1 MIYVV
6 TCENY
11 FDHKAFPIGYFHT
24 REEAQRMVDFKN
36 CCSDN
41 SDLDDESL
49 VNYEVCEIDELSRCV
64 DYDNVEYQYGFKA
77 YVTRDLNPPHKLRI
91 DIFPQEKQIRKE
103 TSLWIKYREN
113 IITFSMTLFDEDKDQ
128 AEWIAREIS
137 DKEFKINC
145 EPSDNTNGCLIA
157 TEINNESNEYEGL
170 LDRYITMYKELV
182 HNN

>member
-24 REEAQRMVDFKN
+24 REEAQKMVDFKN
-36 CCSDN
+36 YCSDN

-49 VNYEVCEIDELSRCV
+49 VNYKVCEIDELSGCV

-77 YVTRDLNPPHKLRI
+77 FVTRDLNPPHKLRI
-91 DIFPQEKQIRKE
+91 DIFPQGKQIRKE
-103 TSLWIKYREN
+103 TLLWIKYSEN
-113 IITFSMTLFDEDKDQ
+113 IITFQMTLFDEDSNQ

-145 EPSDNTNGCLIA
+145 ESSGKTNGYLIA
-157 TEINNESNEYEGL
+157 MEINNESSGYKGL
-170 LDRYITMYKELV
+170 LDHYIAMYKELT
-182 HNN
+182 